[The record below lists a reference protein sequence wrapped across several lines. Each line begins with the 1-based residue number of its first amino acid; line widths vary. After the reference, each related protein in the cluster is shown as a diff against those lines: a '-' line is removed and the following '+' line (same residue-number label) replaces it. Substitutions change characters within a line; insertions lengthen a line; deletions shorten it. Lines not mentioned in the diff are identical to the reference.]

1 MKIKL
6 ILESENQK
14 FITMKNRIFLL
25 TVLASFLVITG
36 CEKIKNLADVEF
48 DADYS
53 ADIDVTIAPDEKS
66 ALKATQNYTFNESE
80 TIDPNSNSDFDK
92 YADKIKDV
100 EVKSVTA
107 EVISINKEVTLTA
120 TTLEIF
126 SDNHSASWYFEEKVV
141 NVGTSL
147 SLQQDDAK
155 LTAMEKII
163 DEREPFTVSVRGES
177 SKDDVQ
183 MTIRV
188 TVKTKITANPLD

>member
-1 MKIKL
+1 MKKL
-6 ILESENQK
+6 TY
-14 FITMKNRIFLL
+14 ITAVI
-25 TVLASFLVITG
+25 VLAAFTIAG
-36 CEKIKNLADVEF
+36 CEKIKSLADVEF
-48 DADYS
+48 TADYS

-66 ALKATQNYTFNESE
+66 TSKATQNYTFNESE
-80 TIDPNSNSDFDK
+80 TIDPNSNPDFDT

-107 EVISINKEVTLTA
+107 EVVSINKEVTLFE

-126 SDNHSASWYFEEKVV
+126 SDNHSASWYFEEQVV

-155 LTAMEKII
+155 LTAIEDII
-163 DEREPFTVSVRGES
+163 DEREPFTVSVNGES
-177 SKDDVQ
+177 SEDDVQ

-188 TVKTKITANPLD
+188 TVETEITANPL